1 MFITVSVGGMLAMAA
16 TAAAT
21 GAVAG
26 LYIRART
33 VRVVGRLK
41 RVVDSVNQ
49 SSFGSRWTKSS
60 SLGPR
65 STSSK

>member
-26 LYIRART
+26 LYIRAKT
-33 VRVVGRLK
+33 VRVVDRLK
-41 RVVDSVNQ
+41 SAENRVNH
-49 SSFGSRWTKSS
+49 SSICSNWTKASS
-60 SLGPR
+60 PR
-65 STSSK
+65 SRTPSSK

>member
-26 LYIRART
+26 LYIRAKT
-33 VRVVGRLK
+33 VSVVDRIK
-41 RVVDSVNQ
+41 SAVDSVNQ
-49 SSFGSRWTKSS
+49 SSICSRWTKGSS
-60 SLGPR
+60 SGPR
-65 STSSK
+65 TPSSK